1 MPGVKMSNKR
11 TKQDFSVLPS
21 YARILDYIREHPG
34 TQANDVAE
42 ATDAEISTT
51 RGRPLR
57 LQAEGVVRAERYP
70 KALLFYVSGER

>member
-1 MPGVKMSNKR
+1 MSDTK

-21 YARILDYIREHPG
+21 YARVLDYVRAHPG

-42 ATDAEISTT
+42 ATDAELSTT
-51 RGRPLR
+51 RRRLLR
-57 LQAEGVVRAERYP
+57 LQAEGVIRAERYP